1 MENRLRLAPSPTG
14 LFHIGTARTALFNWA
29 IASLSRFPSQV
40 ALQKLIPLLEDD
52 NLEVVQRAILALGK
66 LGEPE
71 VLPILQA
78 KLAEK
83 REGIAQFV
91 KIAISQLKCR

>member
-1 MENRLRLAPSPTG
+1 MY
-14 LFHIGTARTALFNWA
+14 FNKPCL
-29 IASLSRFPSQV
+29 ILCLP
-40 ALQKLIPLLEDD
+40 KLIPLLADD

-91 KIAISQLKCR
+91 KIAIAQIG